1 MINSALNRFLFKR
14 KIRQVL
20 QTQPLKYR
28 LDDSITVVSMVGS
41 STVSMYLVAIKSF
54 MENFGYGAIEVI
66 NDGTLT
72 IEDISMLKHQIPN
85 LNISLAS
92 EVDTHG
98 CPTYISWKR
107 LFRIQKLAETSYVI
121 QLDSDT
127 VSLGPLVEVHD
138 RVINNVGYLIGSER
152 WGKAVN
158 VELLRDIVS
167 QWDNTHVQPL
177 AEINFHKMS
186 FFSDG
191 TKYIRACAGF
201 AGYPKGFA
209 TIEQIKEL
217 SDEIE
222 SYIGKTWHGWGS
234 EQTAT
239 MCLISKTKNASVL
252 PWPYYQNFKFPQS
265 NECIKSMNFI
275 HFIGSNRFD
284 SGIYKGLLTSLFE
297 KWQRTGSSNKGS
309 L

>member
-1 MINSALNRFLFKR
+1 MISSALNRFLFKR
-14 KIRQVL
+14 NINRVL
-20 QTQPLKYR
+20 KTKPLEYR
-28 LDDSITVVSMVGS
+28 LDDSVTVVSMVGS
-41 STVSMYLVAIKSF
+41 GTVSMYLVAIKSF
-54 MENFGYGAIEVI
+54 MENFGYGTIEVI

-72 IEDISMLKHQIPN
+72 EEDVCILKQQIPN
-85 LNISLAS
+85 LNISIAS
-92 EVDTHG
+92 DVETHG

-138 RVINNVGYLIGSER
+138 RVIKNEGYLIGSKR

-167 QWDNTHVQPL
+167 QWNNTHVQPL
-177 AEINFHKMS
+177 AEVNFHKMR
-186 FFSDG
+186 FFADG

-209 TIEQIKEL
+209 SVEQIKEL
-217 SDEIE
+217 SEEIE

-239 MCLISKTKNASVL
+239 MCLISKTKNAHVL

-284 SGIYKGLLTSLFE
+284 ENIYSQLAQAKIKSWL
-297 KWQRTGSSNKGS
+297 
-309 L
+309 